1 MTLLSAYISPHPPLI
16 LKEIGRGEEFKVKDT
31 IDSLEKVADEI
42 AQKEPETI
50 IVITPHG
57 PLFSDGI
64 SIMYEKYLSGNF
76 LQFGENTVKFK
87 KNNDVELIDQ
97 IVKTLTEKYKIS
109 GALIDT
115 ESADYFGVTT
125 DLDHGTLVP
134 LYFIDQKYTDY
145 KLISITYGMLSYQ
158 DLYKVGMAIKEV
170 IGSMDRKVV
179 MIASGDLS
187 HRLKNSGPYDF
198 NESGPAFD
206 KKILELIVEKKT
218 KELISMDPD
227 FCEEA
232 GECGKRSIDILLGAL
247 DGCDYSVEK
256 LSYEGPFGVGY
267 SVVKFD
273 EITAN
278 QKSLLLDIEQSRAEY
293 VRKIQSAQSEYV
305 QLARRTIEEYV
316 VKNKRLDFSETE
328 FFAIDELKATRK
340 GVFVSIKDSGGL
352 RGCIG
357 TFLPSMDCLGDEIVQ
372 NAISASTRDPRFPEV
387 EAAELNDLVITVD
400 VLDSPEPIMT
410 SDDLDPKIYGVIVS
424 SGYKKG
430 LLLPDLKGINT
441 VEEQLRVA
449 KSKAGIKD
457 EEEYTLQRFRVKR
470 YY

>member
-16 LKEIGRGEEFKVKDT
+16 LKEIGRGEEVKVKNT
-31 IDSLEKVADEI
+31 IDSLERVADEI
-42 AQKEPETI
+42 AEKEPETI

-57 PLFSDGI
+57 PLFSDGV
-64 SIMYEKYLSGNF
+64 SIMYEKYLSGDF
-76 LQFGENTVKFK
+76 SRFGENTVKFA
-87 KNNDVELIDQ
+87 KNNDMELIDE
-97 IVKTLTEKYKIS
+97 IVKTMTEKYKIS
-109 GALIDT
+109 GALIDS

-134 LYFIDQKYTDY
+134 LYFIDQKYADY
-145 KLISITYGMLSYQ
+145 KLISITYGLLSYQ
-158 DLYKVGMAIKEV
+158 DLYKVGMAINEAIAN
-170 IGSMDRKVV
+170 IGRTVV

-187 HRLKNSGPYDF
+187 HRLKDSGPYDF

-232 GECGKRSIDILLGAL
+232 GECGKRSIDILLGTL

-267 SVVKFD
+267 SVVKFVD
-273 EITAN
+273 LVPN
-278 QKSLLLDIEQSRAEY
+278 QTSLLSDIEQSRNDY
-293 VRKIQSAQSEYV
+293 VEKMRRSESEYV
-305 QLARRTIEEYV
+305 QLARTTIEKYV
-316 VKNKRLDFSETE
+316 LEKKRLKFSETE
-328 FFAIDELKATRK
+328 FYKSHELKATRK

-387 EAAELNDLVITVD
+387 EAEELNDLVITVD
-400 VLDSPEPIMT
+400 VLDSPESIES
-410 SDDLDPKIYGVIVS
+410 SDELNPKIYGVILS

-430 LLLPDLKGINT
+430 LLLPDLKGIDT
-441 VEEQLRVA
+441 VEEQLSVV
-449 KSKAGIKD
+449 KKKAGVKD
-457 EEEYTLQRFRVKR
+457 DEEYTLQRFKVRR